1 MSRDF
6 VLLFADSSLVRFREL
21 ARSCAVAGLL
31 GEFLLVDENQ
41 NAELFLGRVNKPV
54 PYLDYLATKFGGYGS
69 VNAVTIAI
77 GAAADENLRRRRSAF
92 VRDLKQRCADKDIAF
107 RDGTISVPLVDGELS
122 PSFIEPSWAFN
133 LVGVPEDWTGEP
145 RQIGIPLRENSAE
158 DIAFNIAATVTGLWV
173 WTDVPPLAHGVLR
186 EHVEQPPLRL
196 IRATTRVV
204 PLGDVVDTIAYA
216 AMDPMNN
223 WPTPNGCEK
232 HPQRELF
239 VKSTLKA
246 LIDSKSAALT
256 LREEPKVERPVRER
270 VGILDSIVLYFSHLV
285 ANLIGQPAKAWLRT
299 KEKAIRWAEDYVTRK
314 TFQDESRLVVRYGGR
329 LRDEDFVDEGSSRAE
344 GIVESSAIEVPAV
357 LATPERW
364 RVIAR
369 AVLGAVD
376 GHPNDIDETI
386 YAPPKFR
393 GSIAVAEERSIIGP
407 NPFEESGSDFS
418 SSLTVNGSLKNVSI
432 RSYDAIRFREIF
444 GEMSRVDSPSG
455 DSAGQQEIGVQIAE
469 SERSVTKASLDE
481 WHRHRS
487 SSLLWSIGV
496 HLDEEIQRATSK
508 LQESIDVLASIPARI
523 AEADA
528 LQKRKVKRGKWLA
541 RLLIVL
547 LIVAV
552 LFPFFAPVAAAGI
565 FAGGVLAIALF
576 FIPYIALL
584 GVLTAWLA
592 NARTQVR
599 EEFKLE
605 QLESHETVARKRRHH
620 YWGEIHRLE
629 YCYAHFLDWA
639 EILAT
644 VVWKPFGQISA
655 PSHPTTIT
663 PDVKALSFQF
673 ASPVFDSG
681 ALLSE
686 QIGMRAKVA
695 GRGWLNE
702 IFAQLAE
709 TSLSAYTRL
718 TSTEGTDA
726 DPAFD
731 ISLAREFVQVA
742 GTRVYKP
749 RFQFL
754 EDLRSGKPQQVVA
767 EATIVNLRESVAS
780 RDLTNLV
787 GHVEAH
793 AFVEIDGTQE
803 ERVVDEFLNPILE
816 IEELPVF
823 ERFVERGGSSD
834 QMKVRTVYWS
844 ASGVNPVVAL
854 EEEKYTLLGASVS
867 SARAGALA
875 TSRVDISAE
884 RFWPN
889 ELTFIQRPESVETV
903 ELDAE
908 VEVRPTSEN
917 RTRKRI
923 D

>member
-1 MSRDF
+1 M
-6 VLLFADSSLVRFREL
+6 
-21 ARSCAVAGLL
+21 
-31 GEFLLVDENQ
+31 
-41 NAELFLGRVNKPV
+41 
-54 PYLDYLATKFGGYGS
+54 
-69 VNAVTIAI
+69 
-77 GAAADENLRRRRSAF
+77 
-92 VRDLKQRCADKDIAF
+92 
-107 RDGTISVPLVDGELS
+107 
-122 PSFIEPSWAFN
+122 
-133 LVGVPEDWTGEP
+133 
-145 RQIGIPLRENSAE
+145 
-158 DIAFNIAATVTGLWV
+158 
-173 WTDVPPLAHGVLR
+173 
-186 EHVEQPPLRL
+186 
-196 IRATTRVV
+196 
-204 PLGDVVDTIAYA
+204 
-216 AMDPMNN
+216 
-223 WPTPNGCEK
+223 
-232 HPQRELF
+232 
-239 VKSTLKA
+239 
-246 LIDSKSAALT
+246 
-256 LREEPKVERPVRER
+256 
-270 VGILDSIVLYFSHLV
+270 
-285 ANLIGQPAKAWLRT
+285 
-299 KEKAIRWAEDYVTRK
+299 
-314 TFQDESRLVVRYGGR
+314 
-329 LRDEDFVDEGSSRAE
+329 
-344 GIVESSAIEVPAV
+344 
-357 LATPERW
+357 
-364 RVIAR
+364 
-369 AVLGAVD
+369 
-376 GHPNDIDETI
+376 
-386 YAPPKFR
+386 
-393 GSIAVAEERSIIGP
+393 
-407 NPFEESGSDFS
+407 
-418 SSLTVNGSLKNVSI
+418 
-432 RSYDAIRFREIF
+432 
-444 GEMSRVDSPSG
+444 
-455 DSAGQQEIGVQIAE
+455 
-469 SERSVTKASLDE
+469 
-481 WHRHRS
+481 
-487 SSLLWSIGV
+487 
-496 HLDEEIQRATSK
+496 
-508 LQESIDVLASIPARI
+508 
-523 AEADA
+523 
-528 LQKRKVKRGKWLA
+528 
-541 RLLIVL
+541 
-547 LIVAV
+547 
-552 LFPFFAPVAAAGI
+552 
-565 FAGGVLAIALF
+565 
-576 FIPYIALL
+576 
-584 GVLTAWLA
+584 
-592 NARTQVR
+592 
-599 EEFKLE
+599 
-605 QLESHETVARKRRHH
+605 ARKRRHH